1 VKGQKKLQFFKIKP
15 KTTGVLDIFMEV
27 TYKGCVKSILEQ
39 IRVFINDAVKKE
51 WVVIPNPY
59 TSGIPIENDDVFVG
73 RESLIQE
80 AVTALK
86 KDPVFVMGHRRMGKT
101 SFIKYIQ
108 RHYLSG
114 EEFIPVFISAEKAV
128 FNNINEFLFSF
139 CNPIANELYR
149 KGIITKE
156 QSKEYTSAIRKNGL
170 IDFGVFLDDVLMEV
184 EIADKIMVLIIDE
197 YPLIHEAVEQ
207 GKIDGQFISNLRGY
221 MQNNSKE
228 FKMIYSGASALKYL
242 KSQYSSNIM
251 GVGKSLEVSFL
262 DVDDVRKLISQPL
275 NDQMQLEDSAFQYLM
290 EITNG
295 QPFLVQVCLSFLVDK
310 LNKEKKSSM
319 VFKESL
325 EDGISY
331 FLEQAPHLQDDW
343 NNRVYSND
351 LKWNEEE
358 EKIAKAY
365 KQLIIT
371 AISDQWKKN
380 KNGVTKSDLFN
391 TIENSMKDFHAV
403 NKSIFD
409 ETLNLLAG
417 TDDVLSIKNNM
428 YFFKVG
434 LFRDW
439 VINIKAQYGK

>member
-1 VKGQKKLQFFKIKP
+1 
-15 KTTGVLDIFMEV
+15 
-27 TYKGCVKSILEQ
+27 
-39 IRVFINDAVKKE
+39 
-51 WVVIPNPY
+51 
-59 TSGIPIENDDVFVG
+59 
-73 RESLIQE
+73 
-80 AVTALK
+80 
-86 KDPVFVMGHRRMGKT
+86 
-101 SFIKYIQ
+101 
-108 RHYLSG
+108 
-114 EEFIPVFISAEKAV
+114 
-128 FNNINEFLFSF
+128 
-139 CNPIANELYR
+139 
-149 KGIITKE
+149 
-156 QSKEYTSAIRKNGL
+156 
-170 IDFGVFLDDVLMEV
+170 
-184 EIADKIMVLIIDE
+184 
-197 YPLIHEAVEQ
+197 
-207 GKIDGQFISNLRGY
+207 

-262 DVDDVRKLISQPL
+262 DVDDVKKLISQPL

-325 EDGISY
+325 EEGVSY

-365 KQLIIT
+365 KQLIIN

-391 TIENSMKDFHAV
+391 TIENAIKDFHAV

-417 TDDVLSIKNNM
+417 TDDVLSLKNNM

-439 VINIKAQYGK
+439 VINKMNLTFSNTLLETKNNLI